1 MIAIQ
6 ASATAVLCI
15 SAADRVGAGVGPQA
29 DRMVMVNNVRMVG
42 YFLFIFSLRD
52 PIFTTTDG
60 LGSRHIAQPP
70 VNYKISTS
78 WMVE

>member
-1 MIAIQ
+1 M
-6 ASATAVLCI
+6 LCI

-60 LGSRHIAQPP
+60 LGS
-70 VNYKISTS
+70 
-78 WMVE
+78 